1 MAGDTQ
7 SWVAQY
13 GDALANLD
21 SYTKGVAN
29 GGGTAQPGAGVI
41 APANQGAF
49 AAASQAGAPGTAGLQ
64 PPGAPGV
71 SAPAAAQAAAPG
83 TALQA
88 PGQARPALPSAGL
101 PPPADLNS
109 RDPNNFHNVWQALPD
124 DHKDQITDHMETQ
137 LSKHDTDIEST
148 FKKMQADGVI
158 NAPTADYAKKDMAG
172 FVMEAGLR
180 MAQAGARGDYYSNPF
195 ASAATG
201 ILGAVE
207 SRRDRQLQAGQ
218 MAFNQQN
225 TQYQRELDLAK
236 LKQEERVAQLQRDT
250 QVKIAT
256 ENEKSRLAAAQTS
269 AGARTGAAQILANS
283 RTQAA
288 GIEANKPT
296 ANNTITD
303 ENGNVFWKGGAR
315 DGRPVMVDDGNGG
328 QRQIKVQQKTAAGA
342 GKTAFNE
349 KDVESAVSK
358 HESDLNKNGYTSH
371 IDTGGGKQV
380 TWAQATEAQKQAH
393 LDQYASSV
401 RSRAS
406 SAGPQGGQPTGG
418 NAANNPYAKYV
429 KGGSAGAKPA
439 AAQPAANKDD
449 AEDAA
454 VEDDDDKPAVEDDQ

>member
-21 SYTKGVAN
+21 SYTKSLA
-29 GGGTAQPGAGVI
+29 GGATAQPGAGVI
-41 APANQGAF
+41 APAQQGAF
-49 AAASQAGAPGTAGLQ
+49 AAAAQAGAPTPGGLQ
-64 PPGAPGV
+64 PPGVPGI
-71 SAPAAAQAAAPG
+71 SAPAPQPPG
-83 TALQA
+83 ALTPPA
-88 PGQARPALPSAGL
+88 GAKPALPSAGL
-101 PPPADLNS
+101 PPPADVNS
-109 RDPNNFHNVWQALPD
+109 NNPHNFHNVWNGLPD
-124 DHKDQITDHMETQ
+124 DQKQQITDHMEDQ
-137 LSKHDTDIEST
+137 LAKHDTDIETT
-148 FKKMQADGVI
+148 FKKMQDDGVI

-207 SRRDRQLQAGQ
+207 SRRERQLQAGQ

-236 LKQEERVAQLQRDT
+236 LKQEERLGIIQRDT
-250 QVKIAT
+250 QIRIAE
-256 ENEKSRLAAAQTS
+256 ENEKSRLAAAATS

-283 RTQAA
+283 RTAAA

-303 ENGNVFWKGGAR
+303 ENGNVFWKGGPR
-315 DGRPVMVDDGNGG
+315 DGKPVMVDDGNGG

-342 GKTAFNE
+342 NKTAFSE

-358 HESDLNKNGYTSH
+358 HEADMNKNGYTAK
-371 IDTGGGKQV
+371 IDVGGGNLVPWSK
-380 TWAQATEAQKQAH
+380 ATEDQKNAH
-393 LDQYASSV
+393 LDQYAASI
-401 RSRAS
+401 RSRAAAS
-406 SAGPQGGQPTGG
+406 GPQGGQPTGG

-429 KGGSAGAKPA
+429 KTGSAGAKPA
-439 AAQPAANKDD
+439 AAPARSTQED
-449 AEDAA
+449 AENE
-454 VEDDDDKPAVEDDQ
+454 VVTGEDDSENENERD